1 MRDLIK
7 NLQDFNR
14 PTAGIIAPVD
24 IHATL
29 NSILMLSKK
38 EYATRK
44 IAIIK
49 KYTDN
54 LPQVIVVSDQLK
66 QVFLNLLNNAFDAST
81 FGGKITIETDFCE
94 NNIVIR
100 IHDAGSGICLKDRE
114 HIFEPFFTTKAKM
127 KGTGLGLSI
136 SYGIINDHG
145 GNITVESKQGKGS
158 IFSVFLP
165 IKGVPNEEK

>member
-1 MRDLIK
+1 
-7 NLQDFNR
+7 
-14 PTAGIIAPVD
+14 VD

-29 NSILMLSKK
+29 DSILLLSKK

-54 LPQVIVVSDQLK
+54 LPQVLVVSDQVK
-66 QVFLNLLNNAFDAST
+66 QVFLNLLNNAFDASF
-81 FGGKITIETDFCE
+81 FGGRIIIETDLSE

-136 SYGIINDHG
+136 SYGIIKDHG

-165 IKGVPNEEK
+165 IKRVPNEEK